1 MLHQNACHI
10 SFHTTLFFLLWSI
23 SLISSTN
30 LNLFL
35 KNVWL
40 FFSKKCNFNFRF
52 KTFFIQY
59 ILAAEMF
66 CLKIHNK
73 NKGSIQCFICYCK
86 EYILHLKQVYWY
98 STLATLWD
106 YKYCLALH
114 NHVLTYVVVWKQ
126 LSIFCNSTKQE
137 QR

>member
-23 SLISSTN
+23 SLISKHKPQFISEEY
-30 LNLFL
+30 
-35 KNVWL
+35 VVV
-40 FFSKKCNFNFRF
+40 FSKKCNFNFHF